1 MGKRL
6 DPEEAEAIM
15 LEAGLEP
22 LEPYGNKK
30 TKWKSQCMK
39 CKSKTSPTLKSI
51 LSGQGG
57 CYPCGRVVTANKR
70 RIKPEVVTKA
80 LAKLNLKQLEPYIE
94 SHKPLKCQC
103 LICKE
108 IVSPSITNILQ
119 GKSNCKVCSDRQKGI
134 SQRKTEDVVD
144 KLLKNASLL
153 RIGKYES
160 INKPLKCKCLVC
172 GSKVSPRI
180 NDIQRGIGGCRNCS
194 KQKIS
199 KALTFKEIDAV
210 QTMLLANFE
219 PQEPYFRAKLPWKC
233 KCLSCETIVYPALSA
248 VKVGHGCSYCATFG
262 FQKDKSAYLYLVTHN
277 DLNSHKIGI
286 GNTRPDQSSLDRLHK
301 LTIKKWM
308 IYKKWNFTLGAH
320 ASSVEKEV
328 FRILRQEHGIKPF
341 LDKKKMPI
349 TGGHTET
356 IDAALIT
363 LVELE
368 KIIKRVIKDYSNIH

>member
-1 MGKRL
+1 MAKKL
-6 DPEEAEAIM
+6 DPKEAETLM
-15 LEAGLEP
+15 LKAGLKP
-22 LEPYGNKK
+22 AEPYVNKK

-39 CKSKTSPTLKSI
+39 CNSKTSPTLKSI

-57 CYPCGRVVTANKR
+57 CYPCGRVATANKR

-80 LAKLNLKQLEPYIE
+80 LTKLNLKQLEPFIDT
-94 SHKPLKCQC
+94 HTPIKCQC
-103 LICKE
+103 LTCKQ
-108 IVSPSITNILQ
+108 IVSPRMSNILS
-119 GKSNCKVCSDRQKGI
+119 GKSKCKVCSDRKKGI
-134 SQRKTEDVVD
+134 SQRKTQDIID
-144 KLLKNASLL
+144 KLLKNSSLL

-199 KALTFKEIDAV
+199 KALTFKEVDAV

-219 PQEPYFRAKLPWKC
+219 PLEPYFRAKLPWKC
-233 KCLSCETIVYPALSA
+233 KCLSCGTIVYPALSA
-248 VKVGHGCSYCATFG
+248 VKVGHGCSYCASFG
-262 FQKDKSAYLYLVTHN
+262 FQKNKSAYLYLVTHK
-277 DLNSHKIGI
+277 DLKSHKIGI
-286 GNTRPDQSSLDRLHK
+286 GNIRQDQSSLDRLHK

-308 IYKKWNFTLGAH
+308 IYKKWSFDLGTD

-328 FRILRQEHGIKPF
+328 FRILRKELGIKPF

-356 IDAALIT
+356 VDAELIT
-363 LVELE
+363 LAELE
-368 KIIKRVIKDYSNIH
+368 KIINKAIKVLKV

>member
-6 DPEEAEAIM
+6 DPKEAEAVM
-15 LEAGLEP
+15 LKAGLKP
-22 LEPYGNKK
+22 LEPYFNTK

-39 CKSKTSPTLKSI
+39 CGSRVNPTLKLI
-51 LSGQGG
+51 LAGQGG
-57 CYPCGRVVTANKR
+57 CYPCGRVAAASKR
-70 RIKPEVVTKA
+70 RLSPEVVAKA
-80 LAKLNLKQLEPYIE
+80 LAELNLKQLETYIDT
-94 SHKPLKCQC
+94 HTPIKCQC
-103 LICKE
+103 LTCKQ
-108 IVSPSITNILQ
+108 IVSPSMSNILS
-119 GKSNCKVCSDRQKGI
+119 GKSKCKVCSDRQKGI
-134 SQRKTEDVVD
+134 SQRKTQDAVD
-144 KLLKNASLL
+144 KMLKNSSLL

-160 INKPLKCKCLVC
+160 INKPLKCQCLVC

-180 NDIQRGIGGCRNCS
+180 NDIQRGIGGCSNCG

-210 QTMLLANFE
+210 QIMLLANFE

-233 KCLSCETIVYPALSA
+233 KCLGCGTIVYPALSA
-248 VKVGHGCSYCATFG
+248 VKVGHGCSYCTTFG
-262 FQKDKSAYLYLVTHN
+262 FQKDKSAYLYLVTHK

-286 GNTRPDQSSLDRLHK
+286 GNTRPSQSSLDRLHK
-301 LTIKKWM
+301 LAIKKWM
-308 IYKKWNFTLGAH
+308 IYRKWSFDLGTD

-356 IDAALIT
+356 IDADLIT
-363 LVELE
+363 LIELE
-368 KIIKRVIKDYSNIH
+368 KIINKVIKRMKR